1 MKKQILTL
9 LAAGTVSSMFAQLP
23 VSTTPENKKA
33 VLEEFTG
40 IYCGFCPD
48 GHRIATQMYN
58 ADPTHVV
65 LINIHSGGY
74 ATVAAGEPD
83 LKTTMGTAIDGMAGN
98 NIEGYPAGTINRTNF
113 GTAALAQNT
122 VSPYG
127 MAQNR
132 STWSNTAST
141 IKGQAAYCNVAVEG
155 SVDAATRV
163 LTYTAQVYYT
173 ANSPATTN
181 SLTVMLLE
189 DKIFGPQHNYGSPT
203 LYNASNYNADGSYN
217 HNHVLRKG
225 LTAGNF
231 GITIP
236 VTTTGTTFTTSG
248 TYTIPLT
255 YGISGKTNPCML
267 GNIELAAFVTET
279 NVNTINGAYGPITIT
294 NIPNANDAGVST
306 LIADA
311 ETCAGNL
318 QPMKFNLVNNG
329 SSNLTSASITYSV
342 SGGTPQTYNFSG
354 NLAPFTQTIISLPAY
369 SFPANSTNTLSVLVT
384 SVNGGTDQNAAN
396 DVVIKSI
403 PLTTKVANAANLTM
417 EFTQDQYGSESTWE
431 IREEVSNA
439 LVASG
444 GPYSDL
450 GGSGVLLHSQA
461 FTVNSNT
468 CYKVIVDDAYGDGF
482 NSGYGAGNYKIKAG
496 TTVVYTMNGV
506 MTDQDIKLFRTSTFT
521 GIAEVNTTVS
531 NISVYPS
538 PAKNSA
544 ALSLDL
550 IQNETI
556 TVNVVNTVGQV
567 VYSES
572 LKDLSAGNHVVNFN
586 TEAWANG
593 IYNVNVSTTNG
604 TTNVKLVVAK

>member
-9 LAAGTVSSMFAQLP
+9 LAAGTAGSLFAQLP
-23 VSTTPENKKA
+23 VSTTPQNKKA

-40 IYCGFCPD
+40 IYCGYCPD
-48 GHRIATQMYN
+48 GHSRANAIYN

-74 ATVAAGEPD
+74 ANVAVGEPD
-83 LKTTMGTAIDGMAGN
+83 LKSTMGNAIDGMSGMS
-98 NIEGYPAGTINRTNF
+98 IQGYPAGAMNRTNF
-113 GTAALAQNT
+113 GSASLSQYT

-132 STWSNTAST
+132 GTWNSTANTMKS
-141 IKGQAAYCNVAVEG
+141 QAAYCNIAVEG
-155 SVDAATRV
+155 SVDAVTRV

-173 ANSPATTN
+173 ANSPVTTN

-203 LYNASNYNADGSYN
+203 PYNAANYNADGSYN

-236 VTTTGTTFTTSG
+236 VTTAGTTFTTSG

-255 YGISGKTNPCML
+255 YGASGKTNPCML
-267 GNIELAAFVTET
+267 GNIELAALVTET
-279 NVNTINGAYGPITIT
+279 NVKTINGAYGPITIT
-294 NIPNANDAGVST
+294 NAPNTRDAAVTT

-318 QPMKFNLVNNG
+318 QPTKFNLVNNG
-329 SSNLTSASITYSV
+329 STNMTSASITYSV

-354 NLAPFTQTIISLPAY
+354 NLAPFTQTIITLPAY
-369 SFPANSTNTLSVLVT
+369 SFPAGTTNTLSVLVT
-384 SVNGGTDQNAAN
+384 SVNGSTDQNAAN
-396 DVVIKSI
+396 DVVTKSI
-403 PLTTKVANAANLTM
+403 PLTTKVANSANLTM

-439 LVASG
+439 LIASG

-450 GGSGVLLHSQA
+450 GSSGTLLHTQA

-468 CYKVIVDDAYGDGF
+468 CYKVVVNDAFGDGI
-482 NSGYGAGNYKIKAG
+482 NAGTGLGNYKIKEGAI
-496 TTVVYTMNGV
+496 TTYSMNG
-506 MTDQDIKLFRTSTFT
+506 TFGTQDIKLFKTSVFT

-572 LKDLSAGNHVVNFN
+572 MKDLSAGNHVVNFN

-604 TTNVKLVVAK
+604 TTNVKLVIAK